1 MLSSQQSKR
10 VLVWCGGY
18 NMSGAISERRQSYDA
33 SMDRT
38 LGLML
43 DFFVIVAMVASALAS
58 LRINQ
63 IGTAYVAMV
72 VILVGFCVLPSVF
85 MRADNYLKIR
95 GIMILSGF
103 AAALLFGIANLG
115 LTSVALIGIPILVA
129 MIALFSGRFLPY
141 FALASMILA
150 QTVIAYFFTKGIFAS
165 PTVTLDTWNRSPL
178 NWIVALGSSA
188 IVSILVIIVIRSL
201 QAFWLETYDTLD
213 GQNTMFELTIL
224 NSNGTEIPCDVS
236 MSRLPAKG
244 QNLIRANLIDI
255 SERRAERKRREDLQ
269 NQLSA
274 SQRLESIGKLTGGI
288 AHDFNNL
295 LAVIL
300 GNLELLQEELGKDK
314 AHDLVQP
321 CIDATLRGAELT
333 NSMLSFARKAPLRP
347 KIVNLNAVSV
357 ETRNWAGRTLPTS
370 IDLEMSLA
378 DDLWDTQI
386 DPSATQNALLNLIL
400 NASYAMPDGGTMRIR
415 TANATIDA
423 AIEDGRR
430 ETLFPGRYVMVSVS
444 DTGVGIS
451 PDHLSEVFE
460 PFVTTKPIGA
470 GSGLGLSTVQG
481 FLAQSGGAVHI
492 FSTQGVGTD
501 VKLYFPA
508 YFGDADPPIAQD
520 DDAIPNTTQ
529 RAQILLAEDEP
540 EVAKVLATMLLNAG
554 YSVVIAT
561 SGDAAMATFLK
572 NPHFDLLISDIV
584 MPGHLQGVDLA
595 RELRALNDALP
606 IIFMSGYA
614 SARHPQTKETMDGTV
629 RLMKPVSRVDLLRA
643 VAKSLQP
650 TV

>member
-33 SMDRT
+33 SMDRM

-129 MIALFSGRFLPY
+129 MIALYSGRFLPY

-201 QAFWLETYDTLD
+201 QAFWLETYETMAETVRRFETLVETAPDAIVIFDTDTARYIQVNTKAEMLFGRSRDDLTTQIRMEDLIPVLQPSGFNSADIARDYIAATLD

-269 NQLSA
+269 K
-274 SQRLESIGKLTGGI
+274 R
-288 AHDFNNL
+288 
-295 LAVIL
+295 
-300 GNLELLQEELGKDK
+300 
-314 AHDLVQP
+314 
-321 CIDATLRGAELT
+321 
-333 NSMLSFARKAPLRP
+333 
-347 KIVNLNAVSV
+347 
-357 ETRNWAGRTLPTS
+357 
-370 IDLEMSLA
+370 
-378 DDLWDTQI
+378 
-386 DPSATQNALLNLIL
+386 
-400 NASYAMPDGGTMRIR
+400 
-415 TANATIDA
+415 
-423 AIEDGRR
+423 
-430 ETLFPGRYVMVSVS
+430 
-444 DTGVGIS
+444 
-451 PDHLSEVFE
+451 
-460 PFVTTKPIGA
+460 
-470 GSGLGLSTVQG
+470 
-481 FLAQSGGAVHI
+481 
-492 FSTQGVGTD
+492 
-501 VKLYFPA
+501 
-508 YFGDADPPIAQD
+508 
-520 DDAIPNTTQ
+520 
-529 RAQILLAEDEP
+529 
-540 EVAKVLATMLLNAG
+540 
-554 YSVVIAT
+554 
-561 SGDAAMATFLK
+561 
-572 NPHFDLLISDIV
+572 
-584 MPGHLQGVDLA
+584 
-595 RELRALNDALP
+595 
-606 IIFMSGYA
+606 
-614 SARHPQTKETMDGTV
+614 
-629 RLMKPVSRVDLLRA
+629 
-643 VAKSLQP
+643 
-650 TV
+650 